1 MDKLELRIER
11 LEEDMDGACKD
22 LKAILTNHLPHIQI
36 EVERVKTEA
45 RIYGAIIM
53 IALAAVIGLVVSL

>member
-1 MDKLELRIER
+1 MPDTEFRIKKLE
-11 LEEDMDGACKD
+11 EEMDSACKD
-22 LKAILTNHLPHIQI
+22 LKAILTNHLPHIQV
-36 EVERVKTEA
+36 ELERVKTEA